1 MFDKHFKS
9 HAIFLELIY
18 RKECLR
24 FVTIANQHHEDF
36 VSPGGCYNNRFF
48 PLTEQ
53 RDRNIRC
60 EVINNFYQ
68 IINSLGGTFC
78 TEAQGGHRDFVSIC
92 HFSIFV
98 FNFVIFTLPFCFSV
112 EISVFLFN
120 LYVFNVLMI
129 FNSVFTF
136 PFLFLTFLFL
146 QIYFISVFSFVLTS
160 LFSFFFH
167 LFSVFVF
174 AFKLYKENQNQIINI
189 TKGKPKKNKKQNQNQ
204 NRKSRPSCFAER
216 SIWWIKVSIQQSV
229 ALLTMLAQVNFLIL
243 PPLIAVNHK
252 LYLFSTY

>member
-1 MFDKHFKS
+1 M
-9 HAIFLELIY
+9 ELIY
-18 RKECLR
+18 WKECLR

-36 VSPGGCYNNRFF
+36 VSPGGCHNNRFF

-78 TEAQGGHRDFVSIC
+78 TEAQGGHSDFVSIC

-98 FNFVIFTLPFCFSV
+98 FNFVIFTLPFCFLV

-120 LYVFNVLMI
+120 LYVFNVLI
-129 FNSVFTF
+129 FNSTFCFLVETSVFTF

-146 QIYFISVFSFVLTS
+146 PIYFISLFSFVLTS

-174 AFKLYKENQNQIINI
+174 ASKLYKENQNQIINI
-189 TKGKPKKNKKQNQNQ
+189 TKGKPKKTKNKTKT
-204 NRKSRPSCFAER
+204 KPKE
-216 SIWWIKVSIQQSV
+216 
-229 ALLTMLAQVNFLIL
+229 
-243 PPLIAVNHK
+243 
-252 LYLFSTY
+252 

>member
-1 MFDKHFKS
+1 M
-9 HAIFLELIY
+9 
-18 RKECLR
+18 
-24 FVTIANQHHEDF
+24 
-36 VSPGGCYNNRFF
+36 
-48 PLTEQ
+48 
-53 RDRNIRC
+53 
-60 EVINNFYQ
+60 INNFYQ

-78 TEAQGGHRDFVSIC
+78 TEAQGGHSDFVSIC

-112 EISVFLFN
+112 EISVCLFN
-120 LYVFNVLMI
+120 LYVFNVLI
-129 FNSVFTF
+129 FNSTFCFLVETLVFTF

-146 QIYFISVFSFVLTS
+146 PIYFISLFSFVLTS

-174 AFKLYKENQNQIINI
+174 ASKLYKENQNQIINI
-189 TKGKPKKNKKQNQNQ
+189 TKGKPKKTKNKTKTKTERVDHHALLKDQYGG
-204 NRKSRPSCFAER
+204 SRCPSR
-216 SIWWIKVSIQQSV
+216 SV